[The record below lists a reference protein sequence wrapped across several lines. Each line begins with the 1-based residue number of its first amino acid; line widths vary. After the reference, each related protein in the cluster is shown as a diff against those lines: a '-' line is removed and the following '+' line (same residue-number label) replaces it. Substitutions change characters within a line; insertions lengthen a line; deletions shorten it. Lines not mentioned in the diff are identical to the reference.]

1 MVAVRGCGCCV
12 GGCEGG
18 VGGVGGGAARVCWRG
33 GGGGGVVGV
42 QYGASCNK
50 QANTNATQLLMLRP
64 YTILQPNSLHH
75 GPIVSHVNS

>member
-1 MVAVRGCGCCV
+1 MVVVVVLVVVRVALAAWGAVR
-12 GGCEGG
+12 
-18 VGGVGGGAARVCWRG
+18 RVCVDVG